1 MWKCPICGKENDTL
15 QCGCGFDGSRDYE
28 ALPTFCEL
36 GGAIPAKSSR
46 KSKFRMEKEDMLS
59 CNGCGGK
66 SFGYS
71 RKYASFLCL
80 ECGRRLRWGELPV
93 RPGEQPKAAPAAAVP
108 QAAPAAF
115 QSKGINGYQD
125 YMTVLEELY
134 RKNGSKG
141 LSRMQIQE
149 FLNKHNL
156 PKRFGISVYD
166 VEQDIRKI
174 MEKNGNRKPIN
185 TYQDYM
191 DTLETVYRD
200 SGKYMLNRSEIQ
212 DFLNKYDL
220 PKRFGISIY
229 DVEQDLRQIAKKNLG
244 K

>member
-1 MWKCPICGKENDTL
+1 M
-15 QCGCGFDGSRDYE
+15 Q
-28 ALPTFCEL
+28 
-36 GGAIPAKSSR
+36 
-46 KSKFRMEKEDMLS
+46 KEDLLA

-93 RPGEQPKAAPAAAVP
+93 RPGEQPKAAVP
-108 QAAPAAF
+108 QAAPAAS
-115 QSKGINGYQD
+115 QSKRINGYQD

-134 RKNGSKG
+134 RKNGNRE
-141 LSRMQIQE
+141 LSRVQIQK
-149 FLNKHNL
+149 FLNTYDL

-166 VEQDIRKI
+166 VEQDIRRI
-174 MEKNGNRKPIN
+174 MEKNGDPKAGSWRKSIN

-191 DTLETVYRD
+191 DALENVYRN
-200 SGKYMLNRSEIQ
+200 SGKYMLTRSEIQ
-212 DFLNKYDL
+212 DFLNKHDL
-220 PKRFGISIY
+220 PKRFGISVY
-229 DVEQDLRQIAKKNLG
+229 DVEQDLKKIEKKSPG